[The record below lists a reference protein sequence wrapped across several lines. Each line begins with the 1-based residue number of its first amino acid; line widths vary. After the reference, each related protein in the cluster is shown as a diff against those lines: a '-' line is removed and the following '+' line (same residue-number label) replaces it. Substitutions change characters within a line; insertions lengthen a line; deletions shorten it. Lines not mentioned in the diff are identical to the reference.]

1 MNSAR
6 TTHLLAALLIVAAL
20 CCAAA
25 FARLNRASRAADDA
39 ARAFAQAQSQLKQLS
54 SRAIVVAGS
63 GGSSSSSSG
72 AGDKAGANTQI
83 NRHLRDAATAAGVAE
98 KLVSIEPGE
107 ANQVPGTD
115 YQEMLVF
122 LRLESI
128 PLRQLVAF
136 LHAHAAAEAAS
147 RAKTIE
153 LSAARTQGADDLWL
167 ADVTLAYTSYAP
179 QQPQQQQPPQPETV
193 PK

>member
-1 MNSAR
+1 MSSAR

-39 ARAFAQAQSQLKQLS
+39 ARAFAQSQSQLMQLS
-54 SRAIVVAGS
+54 TRAIVVAG
-63 GGSSSSSSG
+63 GGSSSG
-72 AGDKAGANTQI
+72 AGDTAGANTQI
-83 NRHLRDAATAAGVAE
+83 NRHLRDAATATGVAE

-107 ANQVPGTD
+107 PNQVPGTD

-136 LHAHAAAEAAS
+136 LHEHAVAEAAS
-147 RAKTIE
+147 HAKTIE
-153 LSAARTQGADDLWL
+153 LSARRAQGADDTWL

-179 QQPQQQQPPQPETV
+179 QQQQPETV